1 MEAVLTEA
9 VGLLDEA
16 GEAALTF
23 RALAARLGGG
33 VASIYWYV
41 QNKDELLDR
50 AADHVMATVLADTE
64 KFVTLD
70 DPLEA
75 LRSIGVA
82 LYDAA
87 IQRPWL
93 GSYFLRNTGFQ
104 PNSLRLYERIG
115 GQVMRLHL
123 TPRQTFHA
131 TSAMVG
137 FVVGLAADM
146 GQELPEEVLS
156 GKLNRDQYMQR
167 VTSQWRALDPTQYPY
182 LNTILDEFEH
192 HEDAEQFRAGLD
204 LLLDGLRRQAE
215 MGHSERGEPDDSSR
229 GCKTRSRT
237 NIEIDD
243 YYVRTVMDRY
253 GIHTRTEAVDLALRH
268 LAGQPMT
275 RDEASDMRGAHA
287 LDGLPA
293 ETGPAETGPAA

>member
-50 AADHVMATVLADTE
+50 AADHVMAAVLENTE
-64 KFVTLD
+64 HFVTAD
-70 DPLEA
+70 DPIDA
-75 LRSIGVA
+75 LRDICVA

-87 IQRPWL
+87 IERPWL
-93 GSYFLRNTGFQ
+93 GAYFLRNTGFQ

-115 GQVMRLHL
+115 AQVMRLHL

-131 TSAMVG
+131 ASAVVG
-137 FVVGLAADM
+137 FVIGLAADM

-156 GKLNRDQYMQR
+156 GELNRDQYMQR
-167 VTSQWRALDPTQYPY
+167 VTAQWRALEPAEYPFVH
-182 LNTILDEFEH
+182 TILDEFEH

-204 LLLDGLRRQAE
+204 LLLDGLRRQA
-215 MGHSERGEPDDSSR
+215 
-229 GCKTRSRT
+229 
-237 NIEIDD
+237 
-243 YYVRTVMDRY
+243 DR
-253 GIHTRTEAVDLALRH
+253 RH
-268 LAGQPMT
+268 AGQAKSHPSSS
-275 RDEASDMRGAHA
+275 A
-287 LDGLPA
+287 
-293 ETGPAETGPAA
+293 

>member
-9 VGLLDEA
+9 VGLLDES

-50 AADHVMATVLADTE
+50 AADHVMAAVLADTE
-64 KFVTLD
+64 SFVDLD
-70 DPLEA
+70 DPIEA
-75 LRSIGVA
+75 LRKLGVA

-87 IQRPWL
+87 IERPWL
-93 GSYFLRNTGFQ
+93 GNYFLRNTGFQ
-104 PNSLRLYERIG
+104 PNSLRLYERVG

-131 TSAMVG
+131 ASAVVG
-137 FVVGLAADM
+137 FVIGLAADM
-146 GQELPEEVLS
+146 GQELPEEVLR
-156 GKLNRDQYMQR
+156 GELNRDQYMAR
-167 VTSQWRALDPTQYPY
+167 VTSQWRALDPAEYPF

-204 LLLDGLRRQAE
+204 LLLDGLRRQA
-215 MGHSERGEPDDSSR
+215 D
-229 GCKTRSRT
+229 RT
-237 NIEIDD
+237 HA
-243 YYVRTVMDRY
+243 DRPA
-253 GIHTRTEAVDLALRH
+253 GGSNPASLR
-268 LAGQPMT
+268 
-275 RDEASDMRGAHA
+275 
-287 LDGLPA
+287 
-293 ETGPAETGPAA
+293 